1 MIISILNQKGGV
13 GKTTLATNLAAALA
27 LAGHKTLLIDAD
39 PQGSSL
45 DWRASREEDPLF
57 PVVGMA
63 KPTLQ
68 KDLPELVV
76 ACQHAIIDG
85 PPRANELTRSA
96 MMASDLVVIPVQPS
110 PYDVWAADEIVNLLQ
125 ETAIY
130 NPDLK
135 GVFVINRRI
144 SNTAIGRDVIDA
156 LQGYSL
162 AIAKAVI
169 GQRIAFAESAARG
182 LSVLE
187 TAPKSQAALEIKAL
201 ARELLTLHG

>member
-68 KDLPELVV
+68 KDLPELAV

-85 PPRANELTRSA
+85 PPRANELARSA

-110 PYDVWAADEIVNLLQ
+110 PYDVWAADEVVNLLQ

-130 NPDLK
+130 KPDLK

-156 LQGYSL
+156 LQGYPL

-169 GQRIAFAESAARG
+169 SQRIAFAESAARG

-187 TAPKSQAALEIKAL
+187 TAPKGQAALEIKAL

>member
-45 DWRASREEDPLF
+45 DWRASREDDPLF
-57 PVVGMA
+57 PVVGLA

-68 KDLPELVV
+68 RDLPELVV

-130 NPDLK
+130 KPDLK

-156 LQGYSL
+156 LQGYPL
-162 AIAKAVI
+162 AITKAVI
-169 GQRIAFAESAARG
+169 GQRITFAESAARG

-187 TAPKSQAALEIKAL
+187 TAPKGQAALEIKAL
-201 ARELLTLHG
+201 ARELLTLR

>member
-45 DWRASREEDPLF
+45 DWRASREDDPLF
-57 PVVGMA
+57 PVVGLA

-68 KDLPELVV
+68 KDLPEL
-76 ACQHAIIDG
+76 ARAYQYAFIDG

-130 NPDLK
+130 KPDLK

-156 LQGYSL
+156 LQGYPL
-162 AIAKAVI
+162 AIAQAVI
-169 GQRIAFAESAARG
+169 SQRIAFAESAARG

-187 TAPKSQAALEIKAL
+187 TAPKGQAALEIKAL

>member
-45 DWRASREEDPLF
+45 DWRASREDDPLF

-130 NPDLK
+130 NADLK

-156 LQGYSL
+156 LQGYPL

>member
-27 LAGHKTLLIDAD
+27 LTGNKTLLIDAD

-45 DWRASREEDPLF
+45 DWRASREDDPLF

-130 NPDLK
+130 KPDLK

-156 LQGYSL
+156 LKGYPL

-187 TAPKSQAALEIKAL
+187 TAPKAQAALEIKAL